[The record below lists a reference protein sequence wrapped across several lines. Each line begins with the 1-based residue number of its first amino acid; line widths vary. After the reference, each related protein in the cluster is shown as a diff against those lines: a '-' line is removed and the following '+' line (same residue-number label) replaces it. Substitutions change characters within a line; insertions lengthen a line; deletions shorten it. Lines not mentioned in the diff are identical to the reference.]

1 MFVAVHVDATDS
13 PECHF
18 TDSVHVVIFG
28 NRVSCSSGA
37 HLLDLASWLLR
48 PKVRPIFPSL
58 ALGLQ

>member
-1 MFVAVHVDATDS
+1 MFVAVHVDAKDS

-18 TDSVHVVIFG
+18 TDTVHIVIF
-28 NRVSCSSGA
+28 GA

-48 PKVRPIFPSL
+48 PKVRPIFTSL